1 MNEAMERTAST
12 GGYRPKLSYYHANS
26 KGTGSAIQLELHPA
40 HDDTAGSIFV
50 SIAHQKTTG
59 SREQGNVI
67 MPSFDWKNRAVLK
80 LDAADISQIL
90 QVMRGMQESIA
101 DGKGLFHR
109 SINATTIIKFAH
121 RIEPRP
127 CYAFDVWRK
136 PHEGEDVHYYF
147 TFDPSEAFFLMLA
160 IEQSAGVIA
169 FGIPQVIPRAK
180 PIENVHVA
188 TPVAAND
195 PF

>member
-1 MNEAMERTAST
+1 MNENEAHLAQPFARRA
-12 GGYRPKLSYYHANS
+12 RKVFYHPNG
-26 KGTGSAIQLELHPA
+26 KGTGAALQLELHPA
-40 HDDTAGSIFV
+40 HEDIEGSVFLTLAPQKSIGMKTDTDTV
-50 SIAHQKTTG
+50 HPT
-59 SREQGNVI
+59 
-67 MPSFDWKNRAVLK
+67 FDWRTAICLK
-80 LDAADISQIL
+80 LGLMDLAQIL
-90 QVMRGMQESIA
+90 QVLRGMQESLA

-109 SINATTIIKFAH
+109 SVNATTVIKFEH

-127 CYAFDVWRK
+127 GYAFDVWKK
-136 PHEGEDVHYYF
+136 PHDGDQQHYYF

-160 IEQSAGVIA
+160 LEQSAGVIA

-180 PIENVHVA
+180 TYENVHIA